1 MEIYKMNTVMTAKS
15 TFSEGLVMD
24 FSPDNTQASV
34 LTSALNATLLT
45 FNGNEM
51 ALQND
56 MGNARVESAYLPEGY
71 IPVGTCEFGDIIYI
85 VSYNPLIN
93 KSQIGCFP
101 SPERNISS
109 DELHDNIEN
118 QILSNSD
125 FMEYKTDSGL
135 NPILESGRVKANSVR
150 KILMNKKINPGD
162 KFVIFDKSKGSIH
175 KEVHV
180 SDVGN
185 TDHEFGGFPK
195 LLKVHVVSINDS
207 GKIDFLDSDVKWYQM
222 TDAGSKKDYF
232 ILNQVEGSNG
242 TPDIDSYRTSI
253 SSGYSIFQSKVSG
266 KLALLV
272 ELERIDSFS
281 CTYNVVKGSMEDSTY
296 DVGTI
301 KYQDYNVYL
310 NINWGTSDYNI
321 NPSAICLY
329 DQKWTGVN
337 SDLAGKAILWNK
349 VSEKEYGLHDDNIQ
363 EVNYPSVKE
372 KELKSFMQCWNED
385 DFSQKYYTKE
395 ISRGYKQESD
405 NILYDDFK
413 KSKSYQRILDKSLD
427 AIRLTQY
434 AGEGGKKENPDDSW
448 SEDIGVGNIKIYPSQ
463 LKQYDNVKDIAL
475 TKINLSELGS
485 STYYVNAHETIIEEK
500 EEGEEGKRKVEYYT
514 SYKNKNIK
522 IHPYQ
527 INDDIINNYF
537 GHSVSKYFG
546 KFSIPVKQIFDGPV
560 KELAPDISNLIY
572 NYEVAPMMPYGVL
585 PDLKVS
591 GYINFSKL
599 GSGEINL
606 TQWKYYNTENV
617 STLTLGLD
625 VFPEENKGV
634 NAVILEFIDNQGVA
648 ANYILNNNSSYSG
661 VFTDNL
667 PLNGSFQNYK
677 FTGTD
682 INGNPI
688 YHAGQEDENGTV
700 YRGSTDPQ
708 KYSKQRNGA
717 KWDNFEPKK
726 GDELIQIDL
735 FSEKPSDGYY
745 TAKIRRDTETIE
757 VGTTEATTHINDA
770 GTIYS
775 NFLYLVKITVQ
786 YCSKDALGNYDTT
799 RQDEFKTFYRW
810 MWTNTMYN
818 DKYYNVLDFDTL
830 LLELNTDVGV
840 SYSTNSNYNLQVSDS
855 IVTSNEAD
863 LNVPFKNFG
872 TTVQEIIGDENIQ
885 VDITPGLQE
894 TYNTF
899 SLSSEIASDLRLI
912 IYKGNSYITSEGA
925 SVTSINGKYEKDSDV
940 LHPERL
946 LPAREEEKPSITNTN
961 WDDQS
966 YKELPNWQNLDIG
979 SDVTY
984 SKGIEYINY
993 LGEVV
998 TIQNAKYVTLDMEN
1012 LLEDKF
1018 DWQFTY
1024 NAMNFSNFYQYYI
1037 QSSEDIPTYAPI
1049 VHDMASAKKYGFVA
1063 SMQSHSLSEG
1073 QSYLVLKNLLN
1084 LGGGDRVSGSPTQKR
1099 KITLINRQN
1108 DFQKLER
1115 RQIFDTSDP
1124 NQQEETDRSI
1134 ESRFSGLLPAESI
1147 DSGFCAIRF
1156 FDYYCQSHG
1165 NSAPTF
1171 SSFYA
1176 LGSLNRDSPYSME
1189 YSSYTAETAYKFW
1202 FTAITST
1209 DNSLQ
1214 TLTFNSPDEG
1224 TNKTIHGLPK
1234 SNPIFLAFVDND
1246 KNIYLIN
1253 NFVQVSDNLEDIF
1266 LEGSDPA
1273 VLEDDSAGNIIKA
1286 ASTYLLNILTSI
1298 YVRQS
1303 TSRSVTRIE
1312 DVVYIKPHTVTYTYD
1327 ILYGLVASNYD
1338 RGAILLQG
1346 MDFKK
1351 YISAI
1356 DNLVLEDLAQISKN
1370 NTTLKLNNTLKNAP
1384 ISVNFTTKEP
1394 TILSTSSLAMFKK
1407 ILDYRDLGYVSEYEQ
1422 VQLTEFGSDF
1432 YYKSGEKYR
1441 SYNWIGTF
1449 PVSSASEVYTTDGNR
1464 IFRRLKENADK
1475 DSTSNCCI
1483 GQSFSYSD
1491 GQFNVTKDPLNS
1503 RKIVQTY
1510 FLDPVPQ
1517 LDRVI
1522 YENLEYITWSGV
1534 YPNIKLYTDSNYFT

>member
-349 VSEKEYGLHDDNIQ
+349 VSEKEYGLHDNIQ
-363 EVNYPSVKE
+363 EVDYPSVKE

-998 TIQNAKYVTLDMEN
+998 TIQNAKYVTLDMKN

-1024 NAMNFSNFYQYYI
+1024 NAMNFSNFYQYYT
-1037 QSSEDIPTYAPI
+1037 QTSEDIPTYAPI
-1049 VHDMASAKKYGFVA
+1049 VHDLTSAMKYGFVRSNQA
-1063 SMQSHSLSEG
+1063 GMGTDSKR
-1073 QSYLVLKNLLN
+1073 LVLKRMIHLA
-1084 LGGGDRVSGSPTQKR
+1084 GGDYVDGAPYPTRSIILSTTEDQSRPTVQK
-1099 KITLINRQN
+1099 KIDHLN
-1108 DFQKLER
+1108 
-1115 RQIFDTSDP
+1115 TST
-1124 NQQEETDRSI
+1124 NQEPRDRSI
-1134 ESRFSGLLPAESI
+1134 LTRFDGIFGENDL
-1147 DSGFCAIRF
+1147 DYGFCAIRF
-1156 FDYYCQSHG
+1156 FSRRGTTDLT
-1165 NSAPTF
+1165 PTPE
-1171 SSFYA
+1171 SDNGYL
-1176 LGSLNRDSPYSME
+1176 LGSTAKDTQFGNNFSNLNDYNFYFTYIDKGDHKLYYRDSENRLFLLS
-1189 YSSYTAETAYKFW
+1189 K
-1202 FTAITST
+1202 ITS
-1209 DNSLQ
+1209 NL
-1214 TLTFNSPDEG
+1214 
-1224 TNKTIHGLPK
+1224 
-1234 SNPIFLAFVDND
+1234 IFPAFVDSD
-1246 KNIYLIN
+1246 KNLYLIN
-1253 NFVQVSDNLEDIF
+1253 NYVQVDQDHLLYPKWSQTSEDAALQTSLNRISDFILDTLTQLYVKTDVKTQVPIV
-1266 LEGSDPA
+1266 SD
-1273 VLEDDSAGNIIKA
+1273 VI
-1286 ASTYLLNILTSI
+1286 YL
-1298 YVRQS
+1298 RPH
-1303 TSRSVTRIE
+1303 SV
-1312 DVVYIKPHTVTYTYD
+1312 VYTYD
-1327 ILYGLVASNYD
+1327 VLYSLLIEQPSSSY
-1338 RGAILLQG
+1338 LCLQG
-1346 MDFKK
+1346 IVLQK
-1351 YISAI
+1351 Y
-1356 DNLVLEDLAQISKN
+1356 VEQVKN
-1370 NTTLKLNNTLKNAP
+1370 NLEGITNINDNNILVNLRGTLKNAP
-1384 ISVNFTTKEP
+1384 ISIEFTTKEP
-1394 TILSTSSLAMFKK
+1394 TMNSTSSIAIFKDV
-1407 ILDYRDLGYVSEYEQ
+1407 LDVWNTKESNLTQ
-1422 VQLTEFGSDF
+1422 VQLDEYGSQF
-1432 YYKSGEKYR
+1432 YYKKNGKYVA
-1441 SYNWIGTF
+1441 YNWIGTF
-1449 PVSSASEVYTTDGNR
+1449 PLLSRPGYYSKGEEIRYFKELLEDEEDEEDEGNYMFSTISQGFQYNNQLSAHPDFNNVHTIAQNYIRYGALSSTGT
-1464 IFRRLKENADK
+1464 L
-1475 DSTSNCCI
+1475 
-1483 GQSFSYSD
+1483 
-1491 GQFNVTKDPLNS
+1491 
-1503 RKIVQTY
+1503 
-1510 FLDPVPQ
+1510 
-1517 LDRVI
+1517 
-1522 YENLEYITWSGV
+1522 YITNVEYVSWS
-1534 YPNIKLYTDSNYFT
+1534 NIYGNMRLYTHYTFFNQ